1 MSIPSPEAERVLL
14 ERFSHDS
21 LISLAT
27 AVEQTPHV
35 RHVNAYYD
43 SGAFYVL
50 THALSGKMRQIAL
63 NPQVAL
69 AGEWF
74 TGHGRAVNLGAF
86 RREENRAIADRMRLE
101 FAAWLDNGHVN
112 LEDEHTIILRIE
124 LTDGV
129 LFSHGVRYD
138 IGLNP

>member
-1 MSIPSPEAERVLL
+1 MSEHASEAERLLL
-14 ERFSHDS
+14 ERFGHDS

-27 AVEQTPHV
+27 AEGQTPHV
-35 RHVNAYYD
+35 RHVNAYWD

-50 THALSGKMRQIAL
+50 THALSGKMRQIAR

-86 RREENRAIADRMRLE
+86 LREENRAIADRMRLE

-112 LEDEHTIILRIE
+112 LEDEHTVILKIE

-129 LFSHGVRYD
+129 LFSHGMRYD
-138 IGLNP
+138 IRPD